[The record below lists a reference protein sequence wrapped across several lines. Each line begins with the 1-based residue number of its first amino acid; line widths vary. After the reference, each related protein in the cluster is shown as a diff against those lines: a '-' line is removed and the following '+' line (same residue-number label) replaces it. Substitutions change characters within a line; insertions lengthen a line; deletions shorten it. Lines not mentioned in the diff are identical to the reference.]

1 MKKRILQFRMTAV
14 AVMIALLLG
23 VIGIMKG
30 YAWNHS
36 NVSIDNLCYNLNDN
50 TLTASVIGH
59 IQGTSAVG
67 ELTIPSTVTYTDE
80 ENVTRTYS
88 VTIIATSAFFNCYGF
103 TSLSIPNSVKWIFDS
118 AFSGCSGFTG
128 SLNIPN
134 SVYQIGEE
142 AFSNC
147 YGFDGTLIIGN
158 SVSSIGYHAFVDCRN
173 FSSMICFSNTPP
185 TIEWNAFYR
194 FPLTIPVSVPYGT
207 INTYANA
214 SGWSE
219 FTNYQEI
226 AYKSLSGYAEDNG
239 NWQFIASPLAENT
252 DPTTVDNM
260 ITETT
265 YDLYRFNQ
273 SAELEWQNY
282 KAHTNDFTIANGQGY
297 LYANQE
303 DVNLIFKGT
312 FNEGTLQDVGL
323 TYDGT
328 AQFAGWNLVGNPF
341 PYPATVSRSCY
352 VMNEDGTGLE
362 PTPLSAG
369 NTIAACTGIM
379 VKADG
384 ENESI
389 TFSKAT
395 RQNAVNNGLLHIVV
409 ANEDKA
415 IISFNEGDELA
426 KYVFNKEKA
435 QIYIPQGSEEYA
447 IAFSDKQRTMP
458 MNFKAVKN
466 GEYTLSINPQNVEL
480 DYLHLID
487 NLTGADIDLL
497 QTPDYTFTAKAT
509 DYASRFR
516 LCFPSAGTQTATMM
530 RLLPTSAMGKS
541 FWWALVRTHA
551 MCPYRLSTCMGVSL
565 FRMADTR
572 GVSLRREWLWAC
584 MSCASSMAMG

>member
-1 MKKRILQFRMTAV
+1 MKKRFLQFRMMAM

-30 YAWNHS
+30 YAWDHS

-226 AYKSLSGYAEDNG
+226 AYKSLSGYSQGNG
-239 NWQFIASPLAENT
+239 NWQFIASPISESTA
-252 DPTTVDNM
+252 PTTIDDM
-260 ITETT
+260 LPAAGT
-265 YDLYRFNQ
+265 YDLYRFDQ
-273 SAELEWQNY
+273 SEEAEWRNY
-282 KAHTNDFTIANGQGY
+282 KANSFSLTNGQGY

-312 FNEGTLQDVGL
+312 FNEGTSQEVGL

-328 AQFAGWNLVGNPF
+328 APLAGWNLVGNPF
-341 PYPATVSRSCY
+341 PYPTTVSRSYY
-352 VMNEDGTGLE
+352 VMNDEGTAIE

-384 ENESI
+384 VNESVI
-389 TFSKAT
+389 FAKPT
-395 RQNAVNNGLLHIVV
+395 RQNAVNNGLLHIAV

-415 IISFNEGDELA
+415 IVSFNAGDALE
-426 KYVFNKEKA
+426 KFVFNKDKA
-435 QIYIPQGSEEYA
+435 QIYIPQGGKDYA
-447 IAFSDKQRTMP
+447 IATVGRDGVHTVSTMDV
-458 MNFKAVKN
+458 NFKAVQN
-466 GEYTLSINPQNVEL
+466 GSYTLSINPQNAEL

-497 QTPDYTFTAKAT
+497 QTPDYTFTAKTT
-509 DYASRFR
+509 DYVSRFR
-516 LCFPSAGTQTATMM
+516 LVFSACVDADGDNDA
-530 RLLPTSAMGKS
+530 PFAFVSNGEIV
-541 FWWALVRTHA
+541 LVGFGVD
-551 MCPYRLSTCMGVSL
+551 TCDVSL
-565 FRMADTR
+565 QVDRKS
-572 GVSLRREWLWAC
+572 VV
-584 MSCASSMAMG
+584 